1 MIRVVLLDLDGVIR
15 HFDPSYTA
23 DIENRYNLQR
33 GKLASCAFAHPLIDQ
48 VTTGQITRSDWIRR
62 IGQQVGVAQAAEEW
76 GAQPARVEDSVLMLM
91 REVRD
96 AGLRTAVLTNGTD
109 SISAELSA
117 LGIACQFDAIFNSA
131 TIGHAKPDRRA
142 FEHVL
147 DALSVKGS
155 EVLFVDDSA
164 SNLLGAERLS
174 IHTHLYTDVATLRA
188 ALIAGGVALTA

>member
-1 MIRVVLLDLDGVIR
+1 M
-15 HFDPSYTA
+15 
-23 DIENRYNLQR
+23 
-33 GKLASCAFAHPLIDQ
+33 

-142 FEHVL
+142 VEHVL

-188 ALIAGGVALTA
+188 ALITCGVALTA